1 MVDNTDEE
9 HLDNPIFNQS
19 ENMEVH
25 HHAHDPASPHPK
37 KSWKSYIWEFLMLFL
52 AVFCGFLAEYKL
64 EHMIEDDR
72 ERVYIQSMIEDL
84 EADTSNLSETISQFN
99 SFERYSDTVLAMYPK
114 LAIGYNDTLFR
125 NLFFIRGYPDFLYTD
140 RTMQQ
145 LKNSGNMRLIRCKAA
160 ADGIMDYDLKIR
172 DIITVD
178 QPSLQYVFESYNR
191 VWNEMIDIEAIV
203 NDRRILSASEMEKK
217 QKTYL
222 LKTDKPSLGNL
233 NNTIRDFKYVSIEL
247 MQKKEIKLKEEA
259 IQLIALLKK
268 EYDLK

>member
-9 HLDNPIFNQS
+9 HLDNPTFNQS

-72 ERVYIQSMIEDL
+72 ERVYIRSMIEDL

-99 SFERYSDTVLAMYPK
+99 YFERYSDTVLAMYPK
-114 LAIGYNDTLFR
+114 IAKEYNDTLYR
-125 NLFFIRGYPDFLYTD
+125 NLFLMRGFPDFVYTD

-160 ADGIMDYDLKIR
+160 ADGIMNYDLKVK
-172 DIITVD
+172 DIISVD
-178 QPSLQYVFESYNR
+178 QLSLTLVFESYIHA
-191 VWNEMIDIEAIV
+191 WNELVDVESLV
-203 NDRRILSASEMEKK
+203 NDKRVLGISEMEKK
-217 QKTYL
+217 HKTYL
-222 LKTDKPSLGNL
+222 LKTDKPSLGNF

-259 IQLIALLKK
+259 MQLIALLKK